1 MYFLVFF
8 HSFRRRDVKYCR
20 QNKGS
25 IPLQDPSKSNKPQ
38 KNINIDRI
46 WGGNMEILI
55 PHIKCFRLMYELSV
69 AQKYTQKISI
79 PWSIILGEIVQYLGV
94 RTHDLVVKIVQNM
107 GCNNIPSFY
116 SG

>member
-25 IPLQDPSKSNKPQ
+25 IPLQDPSKSNKPR
-38 KNINIDRI
+38 KNI

-55 PHIKCFRLMYELSV
+55 PHKCFRLMYELSV

-79 PWSIILGEIVQYLGV
+79 PLSWGKLS
-94 RTHDLVVKIVQNM
+94 
-107 GCNNIPSFY
+107 NI
-116 SG
+116 